1 MVMQMSNGSML
12 ICGIIILLYTAFLVM
27 FNTSMID
34 GATGPIDE
42 AIDEISVD
50 MAKMQE
56 DLKPILEA
64 LASQTNQDTKMI
76 LYAHKR
82 IDMIVEELKNAR
94 RQTRSQKPR

>member
-1 MVMQMSNGSML
+1 MSPVSIA
-12 ICGIIILLYTAFLVM
+12 ICLVIILIYTAFLLIYSEARIE
-27 FNTSMID
+27 TELEPYS
-34 GATGPIDE
+34 E